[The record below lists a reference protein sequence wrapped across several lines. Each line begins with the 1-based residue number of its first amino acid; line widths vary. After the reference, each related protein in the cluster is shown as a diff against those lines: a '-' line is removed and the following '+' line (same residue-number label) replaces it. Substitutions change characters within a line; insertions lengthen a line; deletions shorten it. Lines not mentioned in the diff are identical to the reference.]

1 MTLQALDN
9 HLKQLVTKQY
19 LDVKFQQALAPMLTE
34 LAVLKWLVGINLAFT
49 LAMLWKIFS

>member
-1 MTLQALDN
+1 MTSQTLNN

-19 LDVKFQQALAPMLTE
+19 LDVKFQQALAPVLTD
-34 LAVLKWLVGINLAFT
+34 LAVLKWLVGFNLAFT

>member
-9 HLKQLVTKQY
+9 NLKQLVTKQY
-19 LDVKFQQALAPMLTE
+19 LDIKFQQALAPVLTD
-34 LAVLKWLVGINLAFT
+34 LAILKWLVGFNLAFT

>member
-9 HLKQLVTKQY
+9 NLKQLVTKQY
-19 LDVKFQQALAPMLTE
+19 LDVKFQQALAPVLTD
-34 LAVLKWLVGINLAFT
+34 LAILKWLVGFNLAFT